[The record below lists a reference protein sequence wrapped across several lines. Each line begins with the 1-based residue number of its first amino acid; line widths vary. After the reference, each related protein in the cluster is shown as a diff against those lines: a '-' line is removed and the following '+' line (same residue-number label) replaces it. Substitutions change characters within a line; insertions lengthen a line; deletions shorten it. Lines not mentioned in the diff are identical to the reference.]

1 MMKKRYVAAAALAL
15 FLLTSCGNGDNKKAQ
30 GGEENEVEQSE
41 KDITLTAKQ
50 IKTVEI
56 KLGKI
61 EQKILNSVIRVNG
74 QTALDP
80 QYQASVSSLASGI
93 IRSITVTEGNRV
105 GRGQVVAYL
114 ENTEIVAL
122 QRDYLS
128 SVSEVQAAEQEL
140 SRQQELARGG
150 AGVQKN
156 LQQAQANYRI
166 AKAKTMGTGKQLT
179 QLGVSLAQVR
189 QGKLVTRI
197 PVTSP
202 ITGYVD
208 KVKVNVGGYVDMQTP
223 IMSIVDNSRLHCD
236 LNVFEKDMAIIKT
249 GMEVEMQLTNNPDER
264 IKGVIDELN
273 ASFSGSTKSVIAHVK
288 ITDKAATA
296 RLMPDM
302 YLTGIVNTG
311 KQTVSALPKDAIAS
325 NEGKQYIFML
335 NRKDGTGE
343 AAIYHFSRIEVA
355 TGASELGY
363 TQVTPLTE
371 IPANAAVVTAG
382 AFYLSSMLGGG
393 EEE

>member
-1 MMKKRYVAAAALAL
+1 MMKKRYAVAATLAL
-15 FLLTSCGNGDNKKAQ
+15 VLLASCGNGSDKKAQ
-30 GGEENEVEQSE
+30 NGEEKEVEQNE
-41 KDITLTAKQ
+41 KNITLTAKQ
-50 IKTVEI
+50 MKAVEI

-61 EQKILNSVIRVNG
+61 EQKSLNSVIRVNG

-93 IRSITVTEGNRV
+93 IRSITATEGNHV

-114 ENTEIVAL
+114 ENTEIVGL
-122 QRDYLS
+122 QRNYLS
-128 SVSEVQAAEQEL
+128 SVSEMQAAEQEL
-140 SRQQELARGG
+140 NRQQELANGG
-150 AGVQKN
+150 AGVMKN

-166 AKAKTMGTGKQLT
+166 AKAKTMGAGKQLT
-179 QLGVSLAQVR
+179 QLGVSLTQVK
-189 QGKLVTRI
+189 QGKFVTHI
-197 PVTSP
+197 PVRSP

-236 LNVFEKDMAIIKT
+236 LNVFEKDVASLKI
-249 GMEVEMQLTNNPDER
+249 GMKVEMQLTNNQQER
-264 IKGVIDELN
+264 IQGVIEELN
-273 ASFSGSTKSVIAHVK
+273 ASFSGNTKSVIAHVK
-288 ITDKAATA
+288 ITDKAAAT

-311 KQTVSALPKDAIAS
+311 RQTVPALPSDAIVS
-325 NEGKQYIFML
+325 SEGKRYIFML
-335 NRKDGTGE
+335 NRQEGKGE
-343 AAIYHFSRIEVA
+343 AATYHFCRIEVA
-355 TGASELGY
+355 VGVSELGY

-371 IPANAAVVTAG
+371 IPANATVVTAG

>member
-1 MMKKRYVAAAALAL
+1 MMKKRYAMAAVLAL
-15 FLLTSCGNGDNKKAQ
+15 LLISSCGKGDDKKAQ
-30 GGEENEVEQSE
+30 SDEENAVEQNE
-41 KDITLTAKQ
+41 KDITLTDKQ
-50 IKTVEI
+50 MKTVEI

-61 EQKILNSVIRVNG
+61 EQKNLNSVIRVNG

-114 ENTEIVAL
+114 ENTEIVTL

-128 SVSEVQAAEQEL
+128 SVSEMQAAEQEL
-140 SRQQELARGG
+140 NRQQELSNGG
-150 AGVQKN
+150 AGIKKN

-179 QLGVSLAQVR
+179 QLGVSLAQVK
-189 QGKLVTRI
+189 QGKFVTRI

-208 KVKVNVGGYVDMQTP
+208 KIKVNVGGYVDMQTP

-236 LNVFEKDMAIIKT
+236 LNVFERDVANLKI
-249 GMEVEMQLTNNPDER
+249 GMKVEMQLTNNQQER
-264 IKGVIDELN
+264 IQGVIEELN

-288 ITDKAATA
+288 ITDKTVTA
-296 RLMPDM
+296 KLMPDM

-311 KQTVSALPKDAIAS
+311 KQTVSALPKDAIVS

-335 NRKDGTGE
+335 NRQDGKGE
-343 AAIYHFSRIEVA
+343 AATYHFSRIEVA
-355 TGASELGY
+355 VGTSELGY

-371 IPANAAVVTAG
+371 IPTNATIVTAG